1 MANLQELS
9 RVLQSLAQ
17 SGASAKVSF
26 YYVDADGIAMRAG
39 SVLVDHGIRA
49 YIDHRQL
56 APQAAIDD
64 ILGLKLVK
72 VASLQMDQ
80 VHPNPT
86 LTGIDLGTLIAD
98 LHVPSPPSVPEP
110 AAPSSDPAMQATA
123 THSSIITT
131 EFPAVLPPRIDIAA
145 EAQRLLEPLF
155 GVGARKKIDEF
166 ARLHPPADQPY
177 EFLLLCQKQCSIM
190 LGSSK
195 AEALFR
201 PLYDQLAP
209 DLHR

>member
-17 SGASAKVSF
+17 SGASAKISF
-26 YYVDADGIAMRAG
+26 YYVDSDGIAMRAG

-56 APQAAIDD
+56 APQAAIND
-64 ILGLKLVK
+64 ILSLKLVK

-80 VHPNPT
+80 VQPNPA
-86 LTGIDLGTLIAD
+86 LTGIDLDTLIAG
-98 LHVPSPPSVPEP
+98 LHAAPPPSIP
-110 AAPSSDPAMQATA
+110 ASAPPPATQAVA
-123 THSSIITT
+123 THATVITT
-131 EFPAVLPPRIDIAA
+131 EFPAVVPLRIDIAG

-155 GVGARKKIDEF
+155 GAGTRKKIEEF
-166 ARLHPPADQPY
+166 ARTHPPAEHPY

-209 DLHR
+209 DTRR

>member
-1 MANLQELS
+1 MANLQELN

-26 YYVDADGIAMRAG
+26 YYVDSDGVAMRAG

-56 APQAAIDD
+56 APQAAIND

-80 VHPNPT
+80 VQPNPA
-86 LTGIDLGTLIAD
+86 LTGIDLGTLIAG
-98 LHVPSPPSVPEP
+98 LEVAPPALQAPAQSSPEP
-110 AAPSSDPAMQATA
+110 ATQTAA
-123 THSSIITT
+123 THATVITT
-131 EFPAVLPPRIDIAA
+131 EFPAVVQPRLDIAV
-145 EAQRLLEPLF
+145 EVQRLLEPLF
-155 GVGARKKIDEF
+155 GGGTRKKIEEF
-166 ARLHPPADQPY
+166 ARTHPPAEHPY
-177 EFLLLCQKQCSIM
+177 EFLLLCQKQCGIM

-195 AEALFR
+195 AEAMFR
-201 PLYDQLAP
+201 PLYDQLASGP
-209 DLHR
+209 RR